1 MTLTVAGR
9 PIPQA
14 AALSELCRLVLA
26 CIDGGPEWLAWALGS
41 PGARYDFDDE
51 TTLVAQVQQGLHAS
65 PLALLPT
72 LGLLA
77 SPVKL
82 MSLGLADLRV
92 LARAEGG
99 DTSAVV
105 ATQKQRVLADHR
117 LLLQPDL
124 AAVEPW
130 LAGLGVGGAPLFQ
143 ALGLNERV
151 ALCEL
156 MRSPLATGAAGATS
170 VADGPDREAAA
181 FAVQQARTPLEFA
194 DYLAFYAALAA
205 QPGAP
210 PDPQARAD
218 RATQVMHAVLPLFF
232 GALDCPQLSG
242 LPAPGAVAQAVSGWL
257 TGGRR
262 IGFARL
268 SLGLL
273 QLVQHTAYRGETGD
287 AAQRLVDLYLASA
300 QSFLA
305 AARVRQGRMGQDGAT
320 CTYPLAAGNQQA
332 QLQLGANGVVSL
344 RSYGL
349 RPTAPP
355 AASTTED
362 TEPLEATP

>member
-1 MTLTVAGR
+1 MSLSVAGH

-14 AALSELCRLVLA
+14 AALSDLCRLVLA
-26 CIDGGPEWLAWALGS
+26 FVDGGPEWLAWALTS
-41 PGARYDFDDE
+41 PSARYAFDDE
-51 TTLVAQVQQGLHAS
+51 TSLVAQVQQGLHAS

-82 MSLGLADLRV
+82 MTLGLADLRV

-99 DTSAVV
+99 DASGVV
-105 ATQKQRVLADHR
+105 ASQKQRVLADHG
-117 LLLQPDL
+117 LLLQADL

-130 LAGLGVGGAPLFQ
+130 LASLGVGGAPLFQ

-151 ALCEL
+151 TLCVQ
-156 MRSPLATGAAGATS
+156 MRGSAPPAKSLADAAVSGLPQEAAGC
-170 VADGPDREAAA
+170 AA
-181 FAVQQARTPLEFA
+181 QQARTPLEFI
-194 DYLAFYAALAA
+194 DYLQFYLALAA
-205 QPGAP
+205 QGAAP
-210 PDPQARAD
+210 PAAQARAD
-218 RATQVMHAVLPLFF
+218 RATRVMQTLLPMFF
-232 GALDCPQLSG
+232 GALDCPQVTG
-242 LPAPGAVAQAVSGWL
+242 LPSPGAVAQGVSGWL

-268 SLGLL
+268 SQGLQ
-273 QLVQHTAYRGETGD
+273 QLVQHTAYRDETGD
-287 AAQRLVDLYLASA
+287 AAQRIVDLYLASA

-320 CTYPLAAGNQQA
+320 CTYPLDAGPQQA
-332 QLQLGANGVVSL
+332 ELQLGANGVVSL
-344 RSYGL
+344 RNYGL
-349 RPTAPP
+349 RPLATAAPELD
-355 AASTTED
+355 S